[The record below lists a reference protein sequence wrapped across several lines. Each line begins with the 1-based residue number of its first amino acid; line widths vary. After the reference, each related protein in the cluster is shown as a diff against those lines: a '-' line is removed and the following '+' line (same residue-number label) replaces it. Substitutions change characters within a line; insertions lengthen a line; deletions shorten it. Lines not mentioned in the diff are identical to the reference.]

1 MFTLHI
7 KQRNEGDPT
16 DQGLK
21 AKVNLVDLAGSE
33 RAVATGAQGQ
43 TLKEGAAINKRL
55 GNLYMRKLVS
65 TLQFLS
71 L

>member
-7 KQRNEGDPT
+7 KQRDEGDST

-55 GNLYMRKLVS
+55 G
-65 TLQFLS
+65 FLHVAQACQ
-71 L
+71 